1 MLYLWGRTAEWFC
14 FGDQV
19 PNFWRLGCVK
29 IESQIFRFLMVNLRK
44 ITTDL
49 GKQCEMTCT
58 RFSLENDLQMVDV
71 AFGSTF
77 TKFYPI
83 GSMYGIY
90 ANIGG
95 ILVVNVPIYSIH
107 GSYGYGY
114 LEGLGK
120 S

>member
-1 MLYLWGRTAEWFC
+1 VLYLWGTRTAEWFC

-29 IESQIFRFLMVNLRK
+29 IESQIFRFLMVTLRK

-58 RFSLENDLQMVDV
+58 RFSLENDLRMVDV

-77 TKFYPI
+77 TKFY
-83 GSMYGIY
+83 
-90 ANIGG
+90 
-95 ILVVNVPIYSIH
+95 
-107 GSYGYGY
+107 GY
-114 LEGLGK
+114 LQCGAPKIAKLVYNSNNYGLWYL
-120 S
+120 